1 MSLRVVARIQA
12 KPDKIGE
19 VRELL
24 LGLVVPT
31 RKEAGC
37 VTYELLQ
44 NSNDPGDFTFVEE
57 WSSDSAL
64 EAHAASNHIRAIGP
78 KLNGLTST
86 VPDIRTYVLL
96 A

>member
-24 LGLVVPT
+24 RSLVPPT
-31 RKEAGC
+31 RKEPGC
-37 VTYELLQ
+37 ITYELLE
-44 NSNDPGDFTFVEE
+44 NSNEPGDFTFVEE
-57 WSSDSAL
+57 WASDSAF
-64 EAHAASNHIRAIGP
+64 EAHAASDHIRAIGP

-86 VPDIRTYVLL
+86 LPDIRRYVLL